1 MPARFP
7 EVEVHAPVGGRGTV
21 ESLEVGGAPRV
32 WGSGDDDVV
41 ISGLSGRFPES
52 NNVEE
57 FTEQLFAGID
67 LITDDERRWPSGLY
81 GLPTRTGKLKDL
93 AHFDA
98 TFFGVH
104 AKQAHVMDPQLRI
117 LLELTY
123 EALIDAGLNP
133 CDARGSRTGV
143 FIGVSDSESDEY
155 WTADPEK
162 VNGYGL
168 TGCCRAM
175 FPNRL
180 SYTFDFTGPSYAID
194 TACSSSMFAMQQ
206 AVSAIRTGQCDS
218 AIVGGVKLLLKP
230 TCSLQFHRLSMLS
243 PQGMCKAFDASGNG
257 YVRSEAA
264 VIIFL
269 QKASAARRVYATVVN
284 ARTNTDG
291 HKEQGITFPS
301 GQMQKQLIKEVYS
314 EAGINPVDV
323 VYVEAHG
330 TGTKVGDPQEVN
342 AIADVFCKDRNSPLH
357 IGSVKS
363 NMGHSEPASGLCSIA
378 KVLIAMETGVIPPN
392 LHYQNPNPDIPAL
405 SDGRLEVVD
414 KPLPWNGGL
423 IAINSFGFGGANAHI
438 LLRPNPKPKAPAIQ
452 DNIPR
457 LVALSGRTE
466 EAVNYFLDKVEN
478 LPRDDDLVGLLHE
491 IHSSNIAGHGYRGYS
506 ILGAATPVREV
517 AQYNGEKR
525 PVWFVFSGMGTQWAG
540 MAKDLMQLEV
550 FEKGIR
556 KCAEAL
562 EPEGIN
568 LYDIILSTDESTFDN
583 VMNSFISIAA
593 IQVALVDVLSSIGI
607 HPDGIVGH
615 SVGELGCAYADGTFT
630 AEQTVLAAYWRGLCI
645 LESKLPLGAMAAVG
659 LTWEE
664 TKARCP
670 PEIVPACHNSAD
682 NVTVSGTPDAISKFV
697 KSLQAEGI
705 FAKEVKSSGVAF
717 HSRYISEAAPKLR
730 KYLER
735 VIPNPK
741 LRTSR
746 WISSSIPESA
756 WNSALAQNSSAAYH
770 VNNLLSPVLFQEALG
785 HVPEGAVVIEVAP
798 HCLLQA
804 ILKRSLV
811 NTTNV
816 GLMKRLHADNLQF
829 MLSNLGKLYN
839 AGLHPKLARLHQKVN
854 YPVARGTPMLA
865 SMVKWDHSMEWSV
878 ANFGEKGGMRSGECV
893 IDVDLSKEQYEF
905 LAGHTIDG
913 RVLFPATGYL
923 TLVWKTFAKLQAK
936 SYEELSVVIENV
948 QFHRATIMP
957 KEGSVKFLINIFD
970 GTGDFELCEGGSV
983 VVSGRIYIPED
994 IDKEQLDLPAPVQPA
1009 EPELLPL
1016 RTPDIYKDLRL
1027 RGYDYSGIFRG
1038 IAESD
1043 NRGVSGKLEWQGN
1056 WISFMDTMLQFS
1068 ILGQNTRE
1076 LYLPTRL
1083 QRAIINT
1090 KKHKEIVEALSWGEG
1105 VPVYMYRNTG
1115 ILKAGGVELRGIKA
1129 SLAPRRQQTQ
1139 APPKLEQYT
1148 FIMYNNTTQSKSASL
1163 DDSSKARTQVLTV
1176 LLQIA
1181 LENSGGALKM
1191 KVAEV
1196 PGDHSAENLL
1206 TPLIIEILE
1215 SEPMLSVEAI
1225 VVSPNAESFSQVGN
1239 LESLGVKFVN
1249 RNPMD
1254 GPVNQNCHLVVGADV
1269 LSSSSYTQL
1278 ISNMVDS
1285 LKPGGFILL
1294 KEGTIVGDDV
1304 IKKSGLELA
1313 ARQLAD
1319 GKLYLLLRKP
1329 AELPAPL
1336 VIQVTD
1342 KHFNWVEGLKSAL
1355 KQSETE
1361 GKKVVLV
1368 CQDDPLC
1375 GVVGLMN
1382 CIKQEPGGSNV
1393 RCMFLQNAKLP
1404 AFSLT
1409 APFFADQLKKD
1420 LVMNVYRGGAWGCYR
1435 HLKLDNHSD
1444 ATSLQVEHAYINA
1457 LTRGD
1462 LASLHWIEGPLTYY
1476 RPEKNP
1482 NTELCY
1488 VYYAPLNFRDI
1499 MLATGKLPPDA
1510 LPGDLAGQDCIL
1522 GLEFSGRNSEGKRVM
1537 GMVAAR
1543 GLATTVLADPGFL
1556 WEVPDEWT
1564 LEEAATIPV
1573 VYSTS
1578 YYALVVR
1585 GRMHPGNSVLIHAGT
1600 GGVGQASIAIALHM
1614 GCTVFTTVGSK
1625 EKREFLKKRF
1635 PQLTDRH
1642 ICNSRDTTFEQ
1653 QVLME
1658 TGGRGVDL
1666 VLNSLAEEKLQA
1678 SVRCL
1683 AKDGRFLEIGK
1694 YDLSNNN
1701 PLGMAV
1707 FLKNTTFHGILLDAL
1722 FESTCEDKKE
1732 VVRLLNE
1739 GIKSGAVHPLP
1750 ATVFSETQVEQA
1762 FRFIGSGKHIGKVL
1776 LKIRD
1781 EESQKVIEPTAK
1793 LVSAIPR
1800 TYMNPDKSYVLVGGL
1815 GGFGLE
1821 LANWLILRGATNI
1834 VLTSRSGVRTG
1845 YQSLCIRRWREMGVT
1860 VIVSTADVT
1869 NEKGAQQLIKE
1880 ASKLGPV
1887 GGIFNLA
1894 VVLRDAFLE
1903 NQTEADFKTVCLP
1916 KVTGTKILDTLSRE
1930 LCPELDYF
1938 VAFSSVSC
1946 GRGNAGQTNYGMANS
1961 AMERICEDRQASGL
1975 PGVAIQWG
1983 AVGDVGLVLETM
1995 GDNET
2000 VVGGTLPQRMN
2011 SCLATMDNF
2020 LQQPHP
2026 VLASMVL
2033 AEKRR
2038 GGDTGSQVGLLN
2050 AVGNILGIKDVSAVN
2065 AQSTLADLGM
2075 DSLMGAEIRQTL
2087 ERNYDLVLSAQ
2098 EIRTL
2103 TFARLTE
2110 LSSGSGEAP
2119 ATGSPAVSTA
2129 PPEPITNGQTKDG
2142 LETHDVTQ
2150 VQFENL
2156 TELMPSEVLVQL
2168 PSRATRGTKPLFVV
2182 HPIEGIVTALKP
2194 VAAELPFPVW
2204 GLQCTPDAPLSTI
2217 QDLASFYVKHI
2228 RKMQPT
2234 GPYTLCGY
2242 SFGAC
2247 VAFEMGLQ
2255 LEKLSERVQLVL
2267 LDGSP
2272 SYVAAHTGNYRA
2284 RHSPK
2289 QSRQDDESDALTYF
2303 ITLFRDVDYQKTKQL
2318 LASLPTWESRLHQ
2331 CTDLLKNVTVFPAEQ
2346 LTLAAESFYLK
2357 LAAAEQYQPTGRF
2370 SGTVSLVRAKDN
2382 FVKLGDDYGLAEV
2395 CKKKV
2400 NVHEISGDHRQILV
2414 GDSAKRVADILG
2426 HINL

>member
-7 EVEVHAPVGGRGTV
+7 EVEVHAPVGGRGAV
-21 ESLEVGGAPRV
+21 EPLEVGGTPRA
-32 WGSGDDDVV
+32 WSSGDDDVV
-41 ISGLSGRFPES
+41 VSGISGRLPES
-52 NNVEE
+52 STIEE
-57 FTEQLFAGID
+57 FREQLFAGVD

-117 LLELTY
+117 LLELTH
-123 EALIDAGLNP
+123 EALIDAGINP
-133 CDARGSRTGV
+133 SDVRGSKTGV
-143 FIGVSDSESDEY
+143 FIGVSSSESDEY

-175 FPNRL
+175 FPNRI
-180 SYTFDFTGPSYAID
+180 SYTFDFSGPSYAID

-218 AIVGGVKLLLKP
+218 AVVGGVNLLLKP
-230 TCSLQFHRLSMLS
+230 TCSLQFHRLNMLS
-243 PQGMCKAFDASGNG
+243 PQGMCKAFDSSGNG

-264 VIIFL
+264 VVIFL
-269 QKASAARRVYATVVN
+269 QKASAAKRVYATVVN
-284 ARTNTDG
+284 AKTNTDG
-291 HKEQGITFPS
+291 NKVQGVTFPS
-301 GQMQKQLIKEVYS
+301 GEMQKKLIKEVYS
-314 EAGINPVDV
+314 EAGINPADV

-342 AIADVFCKDRNSPLH
+342 SIADFFCKDRNTPLL

-363 NMGHSEPASGLCSIA
+363 NMGHSEPASGLCSVA
-378 KVLIAMETGVIPPN
+378 KVLIAMEAGVIPPN

-405 SDGRLEVVD
+405 SDGRLQVVD

-423 IAINSFGFGGANAHI
+423 VGINSFGFGGANAHI
-438 LLRPNPKPKAPAIQ
+438 ILRSNPKPKVPAVL
-452 DNIPR
+452 DSVPR
-457 LVALSGRTE
+457 LVAVSGRTE
-466 EAVNYFLDKVEN
+466 EAVNHFLDQIES
-478 LPRDDDLVGLLHE
+478 LPRDDDLIGLLHE
-491 IHSSNIAGHGYRGYS
+491 IHSSNVVGHAYRGFS
-506 ILGAATPVREV
+506 ILGASTPAREV
-517 AQYNGEKR
+517 AQYNGEKK
-525 PVWFVFSGMGTQWAG
+525 PIWFVFSGMGSQWAG
-540 MAKDLMQLEV
+540 MGKDLMQLEP

-568 LYDIILSTDESTFDN
+568 LYDIIMSTDESTFDK
-583 VMNSFISIAA
+583 VLNSFISIAA
-593 IQVALVDVLSSIGI
+593 VQVALIDVLTAMGI

-630 AEQTVLAAYWRGLCI
+630 AEQTVLAAYWRGRCI
-645 LESKLPLGAMAAVG
+645 LESKLPPGSMAAVG

-664 TKARCP
+664 AKSRCP
-670 PEIVPACHNSAD
+670 PEIIAACHNSAD
-682 NVTVSGTPDAISKFV
+682 NVTLSGPADAVSKFV

-705 FAKEVKSSGVAF
+705 FAKEVKSGGIAF
-717 HSRYISEAAPKLR
+717 HSRYIAEAAPKLR

-735 VIPNPK
+735 IIPSPK
-741 LRTSR
+741 QRTAR

-756 WNSALAQNSSAAYH
+756 WNTALAQSSSAAYH
-770 VNNLLSPVLFQEALG
+770 VNNLLSPVLFQEALS

-804 ILKRSLV
+804 ILKRSLSS
-811 NTTNV
+811 TTNI
-816 GLMKRLHADNLQF
+816 GLMKRQHPDNMQF
-829 MLSNLGKLYN
+829 LLSSLGKLYN
-839 AGLHPKLARLHQKVN
+839 AGLQPKLSRFHQKVN
-854 YPVARGTPMLA
+854 FPVARGTPMLQ
-865 SMVKWDHSMEWSV
+865 SMVQWDHSTEWSV
-878 ANFGEKGGMRSGECV
+878 ASFGGKSGSRSGECV
-893 IDVDLSKEQYEF
+893 IDVDLSKEQDGF
-905 LAGHTIDG
+905 LNGHTIDG

-923 TLVWKTFAKLQAK
+923 TLVWKTFAKLQGN
-936 SYEELSVVIENV
+936 SYEDLPVVFENV

-983 VVSGRIYIPED
+983 AVTGRIYVPED
-994 IDKEQLDLPAPVQPA
+994 VEKEQLDLPAPVQPA

-1027 RGYDYSGIFRG
+1027 RGYDYGGIFRG
-1038 IAESD
+1038 IVESD
-1043 NRGVSGKLEWQGN
+1043 NRGVNGKLEWQGN

-1068 ILGQNTRE
+1068 ILGQNTQE
-1076 LYLPTRL
+1076 LSLPTRL
-1083 QRAIINT
+1083 QRAIINP
-1090 KKHKEIVEALSWGEG
+1090 KKHKKIVDALPEGKG
-1105 VPVYMYRNTG
+1105 VPVCIHRDIN
-1115 ILKAGGVELRGIKA
+1115 ILKAGGVELRGMKA

-1139 APPKLEQYT
+1139 AGPKLEQYT
-1148 FIMYNNTTQSKSASL
+1148 FIPYDSTTAAKSSSF
-1163 DDSSKARTQVLTV
+1163 DDSGKARAQALTV
-1176 LLQIA
+1176 VLQIA

-1196 PGDHSAENLL
+1196 AGDRSADHLL
-1206 TPLIIEILE
+1206 APAIIDILE
-1215 SEPMLSVEAI
+1215 SEPMLSVELS
-1225 VVSPNAESFSQVGN
+1225 VVSPNIEAYSQASN
-1239 LESLGVKFVN
+1239 LEPLGLKFAN
-1249 RNPMD
+1249 LNPLA
-1254 GPVNQNCHLVVGADV
+1254 GPVAQNCHLVVGAD
-1269 LSSSSYTQL
+1269 LLAAGSDPEL
-1278 ISNMVDS
+1278 LNNMAEA
-1285 LKPGGFILL
+1285 LKPGGFVLL
-1294 KEGTIVGDDV
+1294 EEGPSVGDAA
-1304 IKKSGLELA
+1304 IKRSGLELA

-1319 GKLYLLLRKP
+1319 GKTYLLLRKP
-1329 AELPAPL
+1329 AELPAP
-1336 VIQVTD
+1336 VIIKVTD
-1342 KHFNWVEGLKSAL
+1342 KNFNWVEGLKSAL

-1361 GKKVVLV
+1361 GKKVLVV
-1368 CQDDPLC
+1368 CQGEPLC
-1375 GVVGLMN
+1375 GVVGMMN
-1382 CIKQEPGGSNV
+1382 CIKQEPGGNNV
-1393 RCMFLQNAKLP
+1393 RCVFIQSAKAP
-1404 AFSLT
+1404 SFSLT
-1409 APFFADQLKKD
+1409 APLYAAQLKKD
-1420 LVMNVYRGGAWGCYR
+1420 LVMNVYQGGAWGSYR
-1435 HLKLDNHSD
+1435 HLKLENHTD
-1444 ATSLQVEHAYINA
+1444 ATTLQVEHAYINT

-1462 LASLHWIEGPLTYY
+1462 LASLRWIEGPLTHY
-1476 RPEKNP
+1476 RPERYP
-1482 NTELCY
+1482 NRELCH

-1522 GLEFSGRNSEGKRVM
+1522 GLEFSGRNSAGKRVM
-1537 GMVAAR
+1537 GMIDAR

-1556 WEVPDEWT
+1556 WEVPDKWT

-1573 VYSTS
+1573 VYGTS

-1585 GRMHPGNSVLIHAGT
+1585 GRMRPGESVLIHAGT
-1600 GGVGQASIAIALHM
+1600 GGVGQASIAVALHM

-1635 PQLTDRH
+1635 PQLTDRN

-1653 QVLME
+1653 QVLAE
-1658 TGGRGVDL
+1658 TNGRGVDL

-1678 SVRCL
+1678 SVRCI

-1694 YDLSNNN
+1694 YDLSNNSA
-1701 PLGMAV
+1701 LGMAF

-1722 FESTCEDKKE
+1722 FGTSSEDKKE
-1732 VVRLLNE
+1732 VVRLMNE
-1739 GIKSGAVHPLP
+1739 GIRSGAVRPLP
-1750 ATVFSETQVEQA
+1750 ATVYSAYQAEQA
-1762 FRFIGSGKHIGKVL
+1762 FRFVGTGKHIGKVL

-1781 EESQKVIEPTAK
+1781 EEPKKVLKPATK
-1793 LVSAIPR
+1793 LISAIPR
-1800 TYMNPDKSYVLVGGL
+1800 TYMNPDKSYILVGGL

-1821 LANWLILRGATNI
+1821 LANWLVQRGATKI

-1845 YQSLCIRRWREMGVT
+1845 YQSLCIRRRQEMGISV
-1860 VIVSTADVT
+1860 VVSTADVT
-1869 NEKGAQQLIKE
+1869 NEKGVQQLIKE

-1916 KVTGTKILDTLSRE
+1916 KVTGTKILDSVSRQ

-1946 GRGNAGQTNYGMANS
+1946 GRGNAGQSNYGLANS

-1983 AVGDVGLVLETM
+1983 AIGDVGLVLETM

-2011 SCLATMDNF
+2011 SCLTTMDNF

-2038 GGDTGSQVGLLN
+2038 GAGDAASQVGLLD
-2050 AVGNILGIKDVSAVN
+2050 AVGNILGIKDVKTVN
-2065 AQSTLADLGM
+2065 AQCTLADLGM
-2075 DSLMGAEIRQTL
+2075 DSLMGAEIKQTL
-2087 ERNYDLVLSAQ
+2087 ERSYDLVLSAQ
-2098 EIRTL
+2098 EIRGL
-2103 TFARLTE
+2103 TFGRLTE
-2110 LSSGSGEAP
+2110 LATGGGGSAP
-2119 ATGSPAVSTA
+2119 AGDVAVRAAS
-2129 PPEPITNGQTKDG
+2129 PEPITNGQVKDVSPVRD
-2142 LETHDVTQ
+2142 TTQ
-2150 VQFENL
+2150 VQFENIS
-2156 TELMPSEVLVQL
+2156 ELVPSEVLVQL
-2168 PSRATRGTKPLFVV
+2168 PSQAVKGSKPLFVV
-2182 HPIEGIVTALKP
+2182 HPIEGVVTALKP

-2204 GLQCTPDAPLSTI
+2204 GLQCTADAPLSTI
-2217 QDLASFYVKHI
+2217 QDLATFYVKHI

-2255 LEKLSERVQLVL
+2255 LEKLNERVQLVM

-2272 SYVAAHTGNYRA
+2272 SYVAAHTGSYRA
-2284 RHSPK
+2284 RRSGRQTK
-2289 QSRQDDESDALTYF
+2289 QDEESDALMYF
-2303 ITLFRDVDYQKTKQL
+2303 ISLFSDVDYQKTKQIL
-2318 LASLPTWESRLHQ
+2318 SSLPTWEARLKH
-2331 CTDLLKNVTVFPAEQ
+2331 CTELLKGATPFPAEQ
-2346 LTLAAESFYLK
+2346 LASSAESFYFK
-2357 LAAAEQYQPTGRF
+2357 LAAADQYQPTNKF
-2370 SGTVSLVRAKDN
+2370 SGIVSLVRAKDN
-2382 FVKLGDDYGLAEV
+2382 FMKLGDDYGLSTV

-2400 NVHEISGDHRQILV
+2400 TVHELSGDHRQILK
-2414 GDSAKRVADILG
+2414 GDSAKKVAEILSK
-2426 HINL
+2426 IN

>member
-1 MPARFP
+1 
-7 EVEVHAPVGGRGTV
+7 
-21 ESLEVGGAPRV
+21 
-32 WGSGDDDVV
+32 
-41 ISGLSGRFPES
+41 
-52 NNVEE
+52 
-57 FTEQLFAGID
+57 
-67 LITDDERRWPSGLY
+67 
-81 GLPTRTGKLKDL
+81 
-93 AHFDA
+93 
-98 TFFGVH
+98 
-104 AKQAHVMDPQLRI
+104 
-117 LLELTY
+117 
-123 EALIDAGLNP
+123 
-133 CDARGSRTGV
+133 
-143 FIGVSDSESDEY
+143 
-155 WTADPEK
+155 
-162 VNGYGL
+162 
-168 TGCCRAM
+168 
-175 FPNRL
+175 
-180 SYTFDFTGPSYAID
+180 
-194 TACSSSMFAMQQ
+194 
-206 AVSAIRTGQCDS
+206 
-218 AIVGGVKLLLKP
+218 
-230 TCSLQFHRLSMLS
+230 
-243 PQGMCKAFDASGNG
+243 
-257 YVRSEAA
+257 
-264 VIIFL
+264 
-269 QKASAARRVYATVVN
+269 
-284 ARTNTDG
+284 
-291 HKEQGITFPS
+291 
-301 GQMQKQLIKEVYS
+301 
-314 EAGINPVDV
+314 
-323 VYVEAHG
+323 
-330 TGTKVGDPQEVN
+330 
-342 AIADVFCKDRNSPLH
+342 
-357 IGSVKS
+357 
-363 NMGHSEPASGLCSIA
+363 
-378 KVLIAMETGVIPPN
+378 
-392 LHYQNPNPDIPAL
+392 
-405 SDGRLEVVD
+405 
-414 KPLPWNGGL
+414 
-423 IAINSFGFGGANAHI
+423 
-438 LLRPNPKPKAPAIQ
+438 
-452 DNIPR
+452 
-457 LVALSGRTE
+457 
-466 EAVNYFLDKVEN
+466 
-478 LPRDDDLVGLLHE
+478 
-491 IHSSNIAGHGYRGYS
+491 
-506 ILGAATPVREV
+506 
-517 AQYNGEKR
+517 
-525 PVWFVFSGMGTQWAG
+525 
-540 MAKDLMQLEV
+540 
-550 FEKGIR
+550 
-556 KCAEAL
+556 
-562 EPEGIN
+562 
-568 LYDIILSTDESTFDN
+568 
-583 VMNSFISIAA
+583 
-593 IQVALVDVLSSIGI
+593 
-607 HPDGIVGH
+607 
-615 SVGELGCAYADGTFT
+615 
-630 AEQTVLAAYWRGLCI
+630 
-645 LESKLPLGAMAAVG
+645 
-659 LTWEE
+659 
-664 TKARCP
+664 
-670 PEIVPACHNSAD
+670 
-682 NVTVSGTPDAISKFV
+682 
-697 KSLQAEGI
+697 
-705 FAKEVKSSGVAF
+705 
-717 HSRYISEAAPKLR
+717 
-730 KYLER
+730 
-735 VIPNPK
+735 
-741 LRTSR
+741 
-746 WISSSIPESA
+746 
-756 WNSALAQNSSAAYH
+756 
-770 VNNLLSPVLFQEALG
+770 
-785 HVPEGAVVIEVAP
+785 
-798 HCLLQA
+798 
-804 ILKRSLV
+804 
-811 NTTNV
+811 
-816 GLMKRLHADNLQF
+816 
-829 MLSNLGKLYN
+829 
-839 AGLHPKLARLHQKVN
+839 
-854 YPVARGTPMLA
+854 
-865 SMVKWDHSMEWSV
+865 
-878 ANFGEKGGMRSGECV
+878 
-893 IDVDLSKEQYEF
+893 
-905 LAGHTIDG
+905 
-913 RVLFPATGYL
+913 
-923 TLVWKTFAKLQAK
+923 
-936 SYEELSVVIENV
+936 
-948 QFHRATIMP
+948 
-957 KEGSVKFLINIFD
+957 
-970 GTGDFELCEGGSV
+970 
-983 VVSGRIYIPED
+983 
-994 IDKEQLDLPAPVQPA
+994 
-1009 EPELLPL
+1009 
-1016 RTPDIYKDLRL
+1016 
-1027 RGYDYSGIFRG
+1027 
-1038 IAESD
+1038 
-1043 NRGVSGKLEWQGN
+1043 
-1056 WISFMDTMLQFS
+1056 
-1068 ILGQNTRE
+1068 
-1076 LYLPTRL
+1076 
-1083 QRAIINT
+1083 
-1090 KKHKEIVEALSWGEG
+1090 
-1105 VPVYMYRNTG
+1105 
-1115 ILKAGGVELRGIKA
+1115 
-1129 SLAPRRQQTQ
+1129 
-1139 APPKLEQYT
+1139 
-1148 FIMYNNTTQSKSASL
+1148 
-1163 DDSSKARTQVLTV
+1163 
-1176 LLQIA
+1176 
-1181 LENSGGALKM
+1181 
-1191 KVAEV
+1191 
-1196 PGDHSAENLL
+1196 
-1206 TPLIIEILE
+1206 
-1215 SEPMLSVEAI
+1215 
-1225 VVSPNAESFSQVGN
+1225 
-1239 LESLGVKFVN
+1239 
-1249 RNPMD
+1249 
-1254 GPVNQNCHLVVGADV
+1254 
-1269 LSSSSYTQL
+1269 
-1278 ISNMVDS
+1278 
-1285 LKPGGFILL
+1285 
-1294 KEGTIVGDDV
+1294 
-1304 IKKSGLELA
+1304 
-1313 ARQLAD
+1313 
-1319 GKLYLLLRKP
+1319 
-1329 AELPAPL
+1329 
-1336 VIQVTD
+1336 
-1342 KHFNWVEGLKSAL
+1342 
-1355 KQSETE
+1355 
-1361 GKKVVLV
+1361 
-1368 CQDDPLC
+1368 
-1375 GVVGLMN
+1375 
-1382 CIKQEPGGSNV
+1382 
-1393 RCMFLQNAKLP
+1393 
-1404 AFSLT
+1404 
-1409 APFFADQLKKD
+1409 
-1420 LVMNVYRGGAWGCYR
+1420 
-1435 HLKLDNHSD
+1435 
-1444 ATSLQVEHAYINA
+1444 
-1457 LTRGD
+1457 
-1462 LASLHWIEGPLTYY
+1462 
-1476 RPEKNP
+1476 
-1482 NTELCY
+1482 
-1488 VYYAPLNFRDI
+1488 